1 MSSRAF
7 TRHIRFCF
15 RFVEGI
21 FHVCLG
27 KSWRRSILSEAEEA
41 YVDNVWQEGSDSLS
55 ERDRH
60 FFQVGATF
68 RGKRITDE
76 QHKELCDSV
85 VRGLD
90 LVAKVRLICQSQ
102 QVC

>member
-1 MSSRAF
+1 MSNHAF
-7 TRHIRFCF
+7 TRPIHFCF
-15 RFVEGI
+15 RFVKGI
-21 FHVCLG
+21 FDVCRG
-27 KSWRRSILSEAEEA
+27 KPWRRSILSEAEEA

-68 RGKRITDE
+68 RGERITDE

-90 LVAKVRLICQSQ
+90 LVAEVRVLCRS